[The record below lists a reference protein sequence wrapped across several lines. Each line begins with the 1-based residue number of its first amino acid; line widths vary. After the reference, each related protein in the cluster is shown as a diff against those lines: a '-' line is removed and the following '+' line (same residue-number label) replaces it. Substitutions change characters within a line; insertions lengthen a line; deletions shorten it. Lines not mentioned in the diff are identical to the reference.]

1 VGLVHP
7 GYFNEQC
14 LWMEHLLDKCLLYK
28 NRVQGAI
35 INVYNKILQANL
47 KKKYENELRIN
58 FTVFVAS

>member
-1 VGLVHP
+1 MNSVFGW
-7 GYFNEQC
+7 N
-14 LWMEHLLDKCLLYK
+14 LDWIKCLLYK
-28 NRVQGAI
+28 KRVQGAI

>member
-1 VGLVHP
+1 MNSVFGW
-7 GYFNEQC
+7 N
-14 LWMEHLLDKCLLYK
+14 LDWIKCLLYK